1 MLYTWR
7 GIGLH
12 CFQRTFDGCVLGL
25 KKYVLSKILHQCYFW
40 GQLSWGVHPPGG
52 GVKKFG
58 KSFEHFLEISGKFVY
73 KEAIKSVFWGVV
85 GRFISKISK
94 DTFFG
99 RKIHLPT
106 AKKFEIHL
114 PRCRDPLPQINTV
127 LHPKSIILIP
137 LALTN
142 SWKYVTDSKLFS
154 PKMTDSV
161 NFLKKWW
168 IGEQIGILNFSA
180 YILKSLLW
188 VRLKIYLQFFKKKKS
203 YIFVLKW
210 RIPNSSIPFASN
222 DVPNYR
228 ILWERKVCKMA
239 TFLQML
245 TYIMEEIL

>member
-1 MLYTWR
+1 MSYLRSCTSVIF
-7 GIGLH
+7 GGNFPGGSI
-12 CFQRTFDGCVLGL
+12 
-25 KKYVLSKILHQCYFW
+25 HQ
-40 GQLSWGVHPPGG
+40 GG

-188 VRLKIYLQFFKKKKS
+188 VRLKIYLQFFKKKNLTFL
-203 YIFVLKW
+203 Y
-210 RIPNSSIPFASN
+210 SN
-222 DVPNYR
+222 DVFQ
-228 ILWERKVCKMA
+228 ILQYLL
-239 TFLQML
+239 LQMMCPITGFYERERCVKWL
-245 TYIMEEIL
+245 PFCKCWPI